1 MNIIELKNIKK
12 TYTMGEVKVQV
23 LRGISL
29 AIKKGEFAVIIGP
42 SGSGKST
49 LMNMIGILDKP
60 STGQVLLHR
69 KNIAHLNEDDLAVLR
84 GKTIGFVFQQFNLI
98 KSMTAL
104 ENVLLPTLF
113 LDGPDRTKRG
123 IELLNLVGLGDRVH
137 HKPTEL
143 SGGQQQ
149 RVAIARSLINDP
161 EIILADEP
169 TGNLDS
175 SSGKAV
181 MEILHK
187 LNKEDN
193 KTIILITH
201 DTDLIKKGT
210 RTIRIKDGKL
220 A

>member
-113 LDGPDRTKRG
+113 LDGPDRTKKG

-181 MEILHK
+181 MDILHK
-187 LNKEDN
+187 LNKVDN

>member
-69 KNIAHLNEDDLAVLR
+69 KNIANLNEDELAVLR

-149 RVAIARSLINDP
+149 CVAIARSLINDP

-187 LNKEDN
+187 LNKTDN

-201 DTDLIKKGT
+201 DTDMIRRGT
-210 RTIRIKDGKL
+210 RTIKIKDGKL
-220 A
+220 S

>member
-181 MEILHK
+181 MDILHK
-187 LNKEDN
+187 LNKIDN

>member
-181 MEILHK
+181 MDILHK
-187 LNKEDN
+187 LNKVDN

>member
-1 MNIIELKNIKK
+1 
-12 TYTMGEVKVQV
+12 MGEVKVQV

-60 STGQVLLHR
+60 STGQVLLHK

-113 LDGPDRTKRG
+113 LDGPDRTKKG

-181 MEILHK
+181 MDILHK
-187 LNKEDN
+187 LNKVDN